1 MMNSLID
8 KYQFNDPWVL
18 WFLLII
24 PISSIIYF
32 FFYKKKNEHI
42 SISSLS
48 FFEGISDKWSNFFQH
63 FSFITKLTGISLLII
78 AMARPQIP
86 IESHSETELFK
97 EGIDIIISMDASG
110 SMLAKDFSPNR
121 FEASKDL
128 AKEFVKDRVNDRVG
142 LVIFEGEAYTQ
153 CPLTSDREILIELI
167 ESAEQGIVEQGTAIG
182 MGLATAVN
190 RLRESEAPSKV
201 IILLTDGVN
210 THGKIHPLNATE
222 IAKQFNI
229 RVYTIGVGTNGKAK
243 TPVAIDPFTGRYI
256 YDLVDV
262 EIDEKTLKTIASET
276 GGKYF
281 RATDNNKLKDVYREI
296 NELEKA
302 KIKTIEYD
310 IDLPEKANIFILLGL
325 ALLLI
330 EFFISKYFIPTIS

>member
-1 MMNSLID
+1 
-8 KYQFNDPWVL
+8 
-18 WFLLII
+18 
-24 PISSIIYF
+24 
-32 FFYKKKNEHI
+32 
-42 SISSLS
+42 
-48 FFEGISDKWSNFFQH
+48 
-63 FSFITKLTGISLLII
+63 
-78 AMARPQIP
+78 MARPQIP

-128 AKEFVKDRVNDRVG
+128 AKEFVKDRINDRVG

-167 ESAEQGIVEQGTAIG
+167 ESAEQGVVEQGTAIG

-281 RATDNNKLKDVYREI
+281 RATDNNKLKEVYKEI

-330 EFFISKYFIPTIS
+330 EFFISKYFIPSIS

>member
-1 MMNSLID
+1 MNNLID

-32 FFYKKKNEHI
+32 FFHKKKNEHI
-42 SISSLS
+42 SISSIS
-48 FFEGISDKWSNFFQH
+48 FFEGISDKWTKFFQH
-63 FSFITKLTGISLLII
+63 FSFITKLIGISLLII

-86 IESHSETELFK
+86 IEAHSETELFK

-222 IAKQFNI
+222 IAKQFNV

-243 TPVAIDPFTGRYI
+243 TPVAIDPYTGRYI

-262 EIDEKTLKTIASET
+262 EIDEKTLMKIASET

-281 RATDNNKLKDVYREI
+281 RATDNNKLKEVYKEI

-310 IDLPEKANIFILLGL
+310 IDLPEKANIFILFGL

-330 EFFISKYFIPTIS
+330 EFIISKYFIPSIS

>member
-1 MMNSLID
+1 
-8 KYQFNDPWVL
+8 
-18 WFLLII
+18 
-24 PISSIIYF
+24 
-32 FFYKKKNEHI
+32 
-42 SISSLS
+42 
-48 FFEGISDKWSNFFQH
+48 
-63 FSFITKLTGISLLII
+63 
-78 AMARPQIP
+78 
-86 IESHSETELFK
+86 
-97 EGIDIIISMDASG
+97 MDASG
-110 SMLAKDFSPNR
+110 SMLAKDFYPNR

-128 AKEFVKDRVNDRVG
+128 AKEFIKDRVNDRVG

-167 ESAEQGIVEQGTAIG
+167 ESVEQGIVEQGTAIG

-222 IAKQFNI
+222 IAKEFNI

-243 TPVAIDPFTGRYI
+243 TPVAIDPYSGKYI

-262 EIDEKTLKTIASET
+262 EIDEKTLKLIAKET

-281 RATDNNKLKDVYREI
+281 RATDNDKLKSVYKEI

-310 IDLPEKANIFILLGL
+310 IDLPEKAHLFILLGL
-325 ALLLI
+325 GLLLI
-330 EFFISKYFIPTIS
+330 EFFTTKYFIQGIS